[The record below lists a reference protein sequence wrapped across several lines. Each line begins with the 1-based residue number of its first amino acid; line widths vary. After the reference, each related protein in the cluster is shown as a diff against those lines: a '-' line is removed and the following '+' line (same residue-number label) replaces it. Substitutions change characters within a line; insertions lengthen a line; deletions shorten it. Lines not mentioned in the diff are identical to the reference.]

1 MVVNGSNL
9 TIKEVNQK
17 LEYFCSYQERCH
29 ADVSS
34 KLFDFRLTQDE
45 KDGVIVHL
53 IQNNFLNEER
63 FALLFAISKLH
74 QKKWGKI
81 RITQELKL
89 RKISSYLIN
98 KALKSL
104 PETEYYATFET
115 LSDKFWETLLE
126 TNKLKK
132 QKKFCDYLLRKG
144 WESDLVYNKYKEL
157 LLIKL

>member
-1 MVVNGSNL
+1 MVDLSQLSV
-9 TIKEVNQK
+9 KEVIQK

-29 ADVSS
+29 TDVES
-34 KLFDFRLTQDE
+34 KLFDFRLSQEE
-45 KDGVIVHL
+45 KDEVIVHL

-89 RKISSYLIN
+89 RKISGFLIT
-98 KALKSL
+98 KAIKSL
-104 PETEYYATFET
+104 SVDEYNTTFEL
-115 LSDKFWETLLE
+115 LSEKIWFSITEK
-126 TNKLKK
+126 NKVKK

-144 WESDLVYNKYKEL
+144 WESNLVYLRYKNL
-157 LLIKL
+157 QSIDL